1 MTAEIGRWLIALGVV
16 AAAVGFTV
24 FGMSMAYYQTDH
36 GQKNLAIILMAAGG
50 VAVVIGAIASFVA
63 GELKAVPEEQH
74 EATPTRQ

>member
-24 FGMSMAYYQTDH
+24 LGMSMAYYQTDH
-36 GQKNLAIILMAAGG
+36 GQKNLAIILMIAGG
-50 VAVVIGAIASFVA
+50 VAVVIGTAISFIA
-63 GELKAVPEEQH
+63 GEWKSVPEEQR